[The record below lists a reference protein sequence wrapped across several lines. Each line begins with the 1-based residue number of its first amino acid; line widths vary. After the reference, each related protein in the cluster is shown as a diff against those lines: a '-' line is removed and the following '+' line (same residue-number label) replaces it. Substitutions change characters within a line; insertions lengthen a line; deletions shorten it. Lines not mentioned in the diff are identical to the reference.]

1 MTTKYHQNLEIKTF
15 QKFNL
20 FIYFLWETKQNIKK
34 KRKKSKLNFYFTSYT
49 THFFN
54 FILINLVYIY
64 IFSGLENTIV

>member
-34 KRKKSKLNFYFTSYT
+34 KEKKAN
-49 THFFN
+49 
-54 FILINLVYIY
+54 
-64 IFSGLENTIV
+64 